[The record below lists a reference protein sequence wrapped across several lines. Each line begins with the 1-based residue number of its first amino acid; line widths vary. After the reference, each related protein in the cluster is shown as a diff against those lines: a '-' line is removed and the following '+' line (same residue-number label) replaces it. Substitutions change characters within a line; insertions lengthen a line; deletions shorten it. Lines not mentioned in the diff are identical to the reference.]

1 MYALE
6 EKNLL
11 LEPRQFETAQKK
23 LLEWYE
29 VCGRHELPWRLSE
42 DVYHVYVSE
51 IMLQQTQVNRV
62 MQEYYPQ
69 FLEKFPT
76 LKALSEA
83 DEAEVLA
90 AWSGLGYYS
99 RARNLHATAKLCPQ
113 TLPQTLDELLK
124 LPGIGPYTASAICSF
139 AYNQQVGVVDTN
151 IERVIKR
158 FFALSQPSV
167 NKVNA
172 EAGGFV
178 NAEQPRAH
186 NLALMDLGSLVCLPN
201 NPKCEEC
208 PLAFSCDGKNEPE
221 FYTKKEKKVYENLEL
236 FYGVCEKNEKIALV
250 KSSARMY
257 KGMLELPNVEPL
269 EEDFIAAFKHSY
281 TKYRLTVKLYK
292 TDDVEGEVFWYNHEE
307 IQNAPISSL
316 TRKAFGALQKAQR

>member
-1 MYALE
+1 LNP
-6 EKNLL
+6 KNFYKTHQSLL
-11 LEPRQFETAQKK
+11 L
-23 LLEWYE
+23 WYE
-29 VCGRHELPWRLSE
+29 TQGRHELPWRKTS

-51 IMLQQTQVNRV
+51 IMLQQTQVQRV

-69 FLEKFPT
+69 FLQKFPT
-76 LKALSEA
+76 LAALSQA
-83 DEAEVLA
+83 DETEVLA

-124 LPGIGPYTASAICSF
+124 LPGIGRYTASAICSF
-139 AYNQQVGVVDTN
+139 AYSQKVGVVDTN

-158 FFALSQPSV
+158 FFALTGA
-167 NKVNA
+167 KEKEIYANA
-172 EAGGFV
+172 EEFV
-178 NAEQPRAH
+178 NAAHPRAH

-208 PLAFSCDGKNEPE
+208 PLEEACEGKNEPE
-221 FYTKKEKKVYENLEL
+221 LYTIKEKKVYESLEL

-250 KSSARMY
+250 KSNSRMY
-257 KGMLELPNVEPL
+257 KGMLELPNVDPL

-281 TKYRLTVKLYK
+281 TKYRLTVKLYEMK
-292 TDDVEGEVFWYNHEE
+292 NIDDEVFWYNHKE
-307 IQNAPISSL
+307 IENAPISSL
-316 TRKAFGALQKAQR
+316 TRKAFGALAKAQR

>member
-1 MYALE
+1 
-6 EKNLL
+6 
-11 LEPRQFETAQKK
+11 
-23 LLEWYE
+23 
-29 VCGRHELPWRLSE
+29 
-42 DVYHVYVSE
+42 
-51 IMLQQTQVNRV
+51 MLQQTQVNRV

-99 RARNLHATAKLCPQ
+99 RARNLHATSKLCPQ

-124 LPGIGPYTASAICSF
+124 LPGIGRYTASAICSF
-139 AYNQQVGVVDTN
+139 AYHQQVGVVDTN
-151 IERVIKR
+151 IGRVIKR
-158 FFALSQPSV
+158 FFALTQATE
-167 NKVNA
+167 KEIYANA
-172 EAGGFV
+172 EKFV
-178 NAEQPRAH
+178 NATYPRAH

-236 FYGVCEKNEKIALV
+236 FYAIYEKNGKIALV
-250 KSSARMY
+250 KSNSNMY
-257 KGMLELPNVEPL
+257 KGMLELPSVEPL
-269 EEDFIAAFKHSY
+269 EENFIAAFKHSY
-281 TKYRLTVKLYK
+281 TKYRLTVKLYQAEEL
-292 TDDVEGEVFWYNHEE
+292 EGAFFWYNHDE
-307 IQNAPISSL
+307 IQNAAISSL
-316 TRKAFGALQKAQR
+316 TRKAFDALQKAQR